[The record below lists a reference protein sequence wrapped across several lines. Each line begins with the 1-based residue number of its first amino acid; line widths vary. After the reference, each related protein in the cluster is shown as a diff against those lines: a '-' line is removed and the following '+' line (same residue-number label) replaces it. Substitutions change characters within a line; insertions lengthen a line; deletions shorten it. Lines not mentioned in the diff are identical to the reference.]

1 MHSIPGDKKMHWNRS
16 RQFSA
21 YTPTV
26 EIINNKSPVRPMV
39 GVSRCLLGDAV
50 RYDGE
55 AKSNTIILEN
65 LSQQFELIP
74 VCPEV
79 EAGLGVPR
87 PPVRLTT
94 SIENPILTGRDDPTL
109 DVTAI
114 LDSYCKR
121 KSTELNQLS
130 GFIFKSRSPS
140 CGLNSTPVFIDN
152 ECVTETSRGVFA
164 RSLCAN
170 YPDLAVIEDTE
181 LENRDRLEW
190 FIQHILHKQSS

>member
-1 MHSIPGDKKMHWNRS
+1 M
-16 RQFSA
+16 
-21 YTPTV
+21 
-26 EIINNKSPVRPMV
+26 EIINDKSPARPLV

-55 AKSNTIILEN
+55 SKTNAFVMEN
-65 LSQQFELIP
+65 LSQQFDLVP

-87 PPVRLTT
+87 PPVRLTA
-94 SIENPILTGRDDPTL
+94 SIENPRLTGRDDPAL

-114 LDSYCKR
+114 LASYSQV

-140 CGLNSTPVFIDN
+140 CGLNSSPVFIDN
-152 ECVTETSRGVFA
+152 ECVTETSRGIFA
-164 RSLCAN
+164 RSLCAA
-170 YPDLAVIEDTE
+170 YPDLAVIEDSE
-181 LENRDRLEW
+181 LENSVLLDR
-190 FIQHILHKQSS
+190 FIQSILMKAKV